1 MTKKGRKML
10 KIGSKIGIF
19 WYFGGG
25 FLAVG
30 TWVSIFF
37 GIMTW
42 QKHWNNHWNEKKKT
56 FEIFAKIPIF
66 LINLSKKLTLCCK
79 WL

>member
-19 WYFGGG
+19 WHFWEG
-25 FLAVG
+25 FQQRGLGSVF
-30 TWVSIFF
+30 FF

-42 QKHWNNHWNEKKKT
+42 QKHWNNHWNEKKS
-56 FEIFAKIPIF
+56 FEIFVKMPIF
-66 LINLSKKLTLCCK
+66 FDEFV
-79 WL
+79 